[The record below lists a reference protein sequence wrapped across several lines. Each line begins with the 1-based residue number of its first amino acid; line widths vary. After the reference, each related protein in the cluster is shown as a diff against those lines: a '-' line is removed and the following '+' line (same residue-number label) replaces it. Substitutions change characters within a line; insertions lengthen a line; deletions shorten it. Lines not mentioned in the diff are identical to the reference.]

1 MRVMLLLAVLA
12 FFWPAW
18 VPVLAEGAFF
28 REYWAEWDERISNH
42 PGRLRVNDTEITL
55 HPSYGRRS
63 EGRANGLMLLTVP
76 EISLR
81 KLAGYSIE
89 GVFEGVELMLVAI
102 VYLGLAHV
110 QHRGKNV
117 RVELLLTRVPFKVR
131 QALEAFTMLLA
142 VAFFGVALWMTGKEA
157 WASWL
162 IKETTFLP
170 AALPIYVARGI
181 ITLGFFF
188 LWLRLLIQI
197 GERIYNLIGKS
208 GDKSASI

>member
-1 MRVMLLLAVLA
+1 MSHKTRLSKILGDLFVVLRRADGAQPAAHALRGLPRTANRSLRATEQALTHGAA
-12 FFWPAW
+12 FIA
-18 VPVLAEGAFF
+18 LGM
-28 REYWAEWDERISNH
+28 
-42 PGRLRVNDTEITL
+42 
-55 HPSYGRRS
+55 
-63 EGRANGLMLLTVP
+63 MLLTVT
-76 EISLR
+76 EISMR

-110 QHRGKNV
+110 QHLGRNV

-142 VAFFGVALWMTGKEA
+142 LAFFSVAIWMTGKEA

-170 AALPIYVARGI
+170 AALPIYVARGV
-181 ITLGFFF
+181 ITIGFFF

-197 GERIYNLIGKS
+197 GERIYTLIGKS
-208 GDKSASI
+208 GGKSASIDKGG